1 MKEAIK
7 QALHRAGIYYAKR
20 QYMPCG
26 IDWLWD
32 VERMVRGRP
41 VRTVFDVGANIGQ
54 TTQMIKAQFPEA
66 AVHAFEPVS
75 STYQTLE
82 RNVRPLDGVACHRLA
97 LSDRV
102 GVAAMTADANSPL
115 NRLVETRSE
124 RVPAAGGIEQVE
136 TDTIDRFCLE
146 RRIERIDLL
155 KVDAEGADLKV
166 LEGAGRM
173 LREGR
178 VSFVFAE
185 VGFDPADAGHVHVA
199 VLLEHLRQAGI
210 EPYSFYDYCRLR
222 PPAYEE
228 EGLGLVFANVLLLS
242 PAALSAPR

>member
-1 MKEAIK
+1 MKEVIK
-7 QALHRAGIYYAKR
+7 DALTRAGIYYAKR

-32 VERMVRGRP
+32 VDRIVRGRP
-41 VRTVFDVGANIGQ
+41 TQTVFDVGANIGQ
-54 TTQMIKAQFPEA
+54 TTRMIKARFPSA
-66 AVHAFEPVS
+66 GVHAFEPVS

-102 GVAAMTADANSPL
+102 GVAAMTSDANSPL
-115 NRLVETRSE
+115 NRLVEARPGQG
-124 RVPAAGGIEQVE
+124 PADAGTEQVE
-136 TDTIDRFCLE
+136 TDTIDRFCHE
-146 RRIERIDLL
+146 RQIERIDIL

-166 LEGAGRM
+166 LQGAERM

-185 VGFDPADAGHVHVA
+185 VGFNPADPGHVHVA
-199 VLLEHLRQAGI
+199 VLLEHLREAGV

-228 EGLGLVFANVLLLS
+228 EGLGLVFANVLLVS
-242 PAALSAPR
+242 PAAIAALK